1 MSTILLQNS
10 FVFRCC
16 FGPTAGFEVR
26 VGGIVDVL
34 YGLQKCQCENDGLHR
49 SKPQSTSQETTCES
63 LLRGQHILQEL
74 TRHRSCISR
83 DLLGSAGRDDEPAS
97 IPASRPEIAQPIRRL
112 DAVTL
117 LP

>member
-1 MSTILLQNS
+1 
-10 FVFRCC
+10 
-16 FGPTAGFEVR
+16 
-26 VGGIVDVL
+26 IVDVL

-97 IPASRPEIAQPIRRL
+97 FPAFRPEIDQPIRRFDDVTVVL
-112 DAVTL
+112 DNHHGSTRFDQTFESDKELVDIVEV
-117 LP
+117 